1 MENGLAND
9 FTCEPFSI
17 EDGFQRCKP
26 KYATNFCNED
36 VQERSELVTPM
47 DPKPVEGG
55 FIPLNNVFNRI

>member
-1 MENGLAND
+1 MGKGLKND

-26 KYATNFCNED
+26 KYATHFCNED
-36 VQERSELVTPM
+36 VQERMELVAPL